1 MIESLADQWMR
12 AQSKLSGMTGHLMA
26 WSEALAEVLAL
37 PLVGENCTAG
47 ERTRAVLKAMG
58 SIGARLTLTGEALE
72 EQKARLLG
80 LNSPK
85 PIPSFHADQVR
96 AVRAEIDVTFHWFSH
111 TRGTASGLERR
122 DEDVAIWAA
131 ETITR
136 KRVEMPALKAEPTPQ
151 QLADWME
158 RFAKALN
165 LALVRVEMVRVP
177 SNVVGGM
184 VDLRAGNIG
193 RTERSPRDAS
203 GRTFS
208 SVDLEHWK
216 LAPTARRQ
224 LAMHLP
230 LEGKPTKG
238 SDVRVAL
245 DAGFIRAYLAAWA
258 LTDDP
263 RDNPHGLFEWDPRH
277 VLLELCGLPPNY
289 TTVRGKK
296 YARAPVSAERELQA
310 SFAALQHTL
319 LEGIGDVEPSRP
331 QALVSFYRDAKDSRR
346 VYQHAPMAWIA
357 AGRHFVQ
364 VPRAVLHLD
373 TREVPLALGVARLLR
388 DRARDMIRGP
398 GHHRATLQQLARDVG
413 EDVSASTRDRGSGPY
428 YRTLAARLG
437 AVVAGGQLGALHLE
451 GEGPKAIATLTS
463 SDALATVYQSLARDF
478 PAPSLEASVAERMGR
493 PRKTGR
499 PRKPPR

>member
-85 PIPSFHADQVR
+85 RIPSFHADHVR
-96 AVRAEIDVTFHWFSH
+96 AVRAETYVTFHWFSH

-136 KRVEMPALKAEPTPQ
+136 KRVEMPALEAEPTPQ

-158 RFAKALN
+158 CFAKALN

-208 SVDLEHWK
+208 SVDQEHWK
-216 LAPTARRQ
+216 LAPPAGHQ

-238 SDVRVAL
+238 SDVRSVL
-245 DAGFIRAYLAAWA
+245 TAGFLRAYLATWA
-258 LTDDP
+258 LTDGHP
-263 RDNPHGLFEWDPRH
+263 DNPHGLFEWDPRR
-277 VLLELCGLPPNY
+277 VLLDLYGLQPTH

-296 YARAPVSAERELQA
+296 YARAPEGAERELKEH
-310 SFAALQHTL
+310 FAAMMDTW

-331 QALVSFYRDAKDSRR
+331 EALVSFYRDAKDSRR
-346 VYQHAPMAWIA
+346 VYRHAPLAWIA

-373 TREVPLALGVARLLR
+373 TRDVPLAMGVARLLR
-388 DRARDMIRGP
+388 DRARAVLRGT
-398 GHHRATLQQLARDVG
+398 GHHRATLQQLARDAG
-413 EDVSASTRDRGSGPY
+413 EDVSASVRDRGASAY
-428 YRTLAARLG
+428 YRTLAERFG
-437 AVVAGGQLGALHLE
+437 AVVSGGQLGALHLE
-451 GEGPKAIATLTS
+451 GEGPGAVATLTPS
-463 SDALATVYQSLARDF
+463 PDLAMVYSTLAEDR
-478 PAPSLEASVAERMGR
+478 PAPALEAALAERMAR